1 MLTKYLLAGVAG
13 SMLLASSA
21 FAAEETT
28 TKTPA
33 PATTAAA
40 SNTSFHGDW
49 RASKVVGLNVYNE
62 KNENVGSIND
72 LLMDK
77 EGNVKAAVISVGG
90 FLGMGSRL
98 IALPLDKVKFSETPV
113 PLPRPR
119 SAATCRPAPTRRP
132 ASTTTGSTAKATS
145 KTNPWYPDHAM
156 INGSKDELKNMPEFK
171 FDRVSLQPS
180 CIDHDRTRPG
190 QPGRV
195 LFCIPFR
202 AGRRARGEGRCVR
215 LETGWGFLNGR
226 K

>member
-33 PATTAAA
+33 PATTTAAT
-40 SNTSFHGDW
+40 NTSFHGDW

-113 PLPRPR
+113 P
-119 SAATCRPAPTRRP
+119 STTTSNAAPPAGSNRP
-132 ASTTTGSTAKATS
+132 ASTTTGSTATTTA

-156 INGSKDELKNMPEFK
+156 INGSKDELKNLPEFK
-171 FDRVSLQPS
+171 F
-180 CIDHDRTRPG
+180 
-190 QPGRV
+190 
-195 LFCIPFR
+195 
-202 AGRRARGEGRCVR
+202 E
-215 LETGWGFLNGR
+215 
-226 K
+226 